1 MYLSCIDFEVQN
13 IYTLLLPMFAVKIS
27 VDPSNFMVV
36 GFGYAVMAL
45 YAPSKMVIKI
55 VSYLDKISSILF
67 TCGGLLRPIC
77 QMVNF

>member
-1 MYLSCIDFEVQN
+1 MFE
-13 IYTLLLPMFAVKIS
+13 VKIS

-45 YAPSKMVIKI
+45 YALSKMVIKI

-67 TCGGLLRPIC
+67 TC